1 MIHEQD
7 YPRPQLVRPD
17 WQNLNGAWRF
27 AFDDDNLGEAQGWYD
42 GALPGS
48 QTIRVPFTYETEASG
63 IADQTVHCCVWY
75 QRQFTLTEAEAEAD
89 QLLWLHF
96 EGSDYTTQVWV
107 NGQLAGS
114 HRGGYSRFS
123 FEIANLVQAG
133 DNRLTVKVSDS
144 LSRSQ
149 PRGKQ
154 RWIKDSFACWYVQ
167 TTGLWKTV
175 WLEPTARQAIAG
187 CKLTP
192 DLSRGLV
199 HAEVSLTGLPELG
212 DESTGDLYL
221 DTAVFFNETLVCR
234 HSLAVSGSQ
243 LSLDLPLTSTAASVW
258 GIQTWTPQN
267 PALYDIT
274 FTLRSQA
281 GVIDQAASY
290 FGMREISIADG
301 QVLLN
306 GSPLYQR
313 LILDQGYW
321 ENSGLTPPDEA
332 ALITDIERIQQLG
345 YNGVR
350 KHQKVEDERFLYWC
364 DVKGLLVWS
373 EFPAAYQFND
383 EAVDNTISEWMAIV
397 RQNYNHPCIITWTP
411 FNESWGIPE
420 IRSSRPQQ
428 HFTEAVYHLTKAF
441 DPMRPVIVNDGWI
454 HTVSDIITLH
464 DYEAEGQR
472 FLARYGGSKD
482 EIVHNQLYFNQALP
496 ALADGYNYQGQP
508 IIISEFGG
516 IALQQQGE
524 GWGYGD
530 KVTDEAGFLA
540 RFDSITTAIKEL
552 PYVCGYCYTQVSDVQ
567 QEVNGLMDMQRN
579 FKVDPEAI
587 REINLRPVSARC
599 QL

>member
-464 DYEAEGQR
+464 DYEAEGQ
-472 FLARYGGSKD
+472 
-482 EIVHNQLYFNQALP
+482 
-496 ALADGYNYQGQP
+496 
-508 IIISEFGG
+508 
-516 IALQQQGE
+516 
-524 GWGYGD
+524 
-530 KVTDEAGFLA
+530 
-540 RFDSITTAIKEL
+540 
-552 PYVCGYCYTQVSDVQ
+552 
-567 QEVNGLMDMQRN
+567 
-579 FKVDPEAI
+579 
-587 REINLRPVSARC
+587 
-599 QL
+599 

>member
-27 AFDDDNLGEAQGWYD
+27 AFDDADLGEAQGWYD
-42 GALPGS
+42 GTLPGS
-48 QTIRVPFTYETEASG
+48 QSIRVPFTYETEASG
-63 IADQTVHCCVWY
+63 IADPTVHRCVWY
-75 QRQFTLTEAEAEAD
+75 QRQFTLSEAEAESD
-89 QLLWLHF
+89 GLLWLHF
-96 EGSDYTTQVWV
+96 EGSDYYTQVWI

-114 HRGGYSRFS
+114 HCGGYSRFS
-123 FEIANLVQAG
+123 FEIAHLVQAG

-144 LSRSQ
+144 LSRNQ

-154 RWIKDSFACWYVQ
+154 RWIKDNFACWYVQ

-175 WLEPTARQAIAG
+175 WLEPTARQSIAT

-192 DLSRGLV
+192 DLGLGLI
-199 HAEVSLTGLPELG
+199 HADLNLTGLPELG
-212 DESTGDLYL
+212 DEMSGDLYL
-221 DTAVFFNETLVCR
+221 DTTVFFSETFVCR
-234 HSLAVSGSQ
+234 HSLAVSGPQ
-243 LSLDLPLTSTAASVW
+243 LSFDLPLSSTSASVW

-274 FTLRSQA
+274 FTLRNQA

-321 ENSGLTPPDEA
+321 ETSGLTPPDEA
-332 ALITDIERIQQLG
+332 ALLTDIERIQQLG

-383 EAVDNTISEWMAIV
+383 EAVENTVSEWMAIV

-454 HTVSDIITLH
+454 HTISDIITLH
-464 DYEAEGQR
+464 DYEADGQR
-472 FLARYGGSKD
+472 FLARYGGNKE
-482 EIVHNQLYFNQALP
+482 EIIRNQLYFNQSLP
-496 ALADGYNYQGQP
+496 ALADGYSYHGQP

-540 RFDSITTAIKEL
+540 RFDSITTAIKDL
-552 PYVCGYCYTQVSDVQ
+552 PYVCGYCYTQVTDVQ

-587 REINLRPVSARC
+587 REVNLRPVSARY